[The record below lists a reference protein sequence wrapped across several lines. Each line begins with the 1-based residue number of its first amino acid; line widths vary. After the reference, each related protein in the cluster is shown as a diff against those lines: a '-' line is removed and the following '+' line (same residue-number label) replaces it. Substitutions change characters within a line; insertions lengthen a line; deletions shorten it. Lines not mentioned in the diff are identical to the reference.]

1 MLRRR
6 KLLISGAAAAL
17 TPLLNR
23 RAQAAA
29 PPLAPLRPG
38 ARIRVVNPGT
48 WIEPE
53 LDLDPLLTRCAAEG
67 WRLEI
72 PDSVMQQWRYFSATD
87 LNRAAD
93 LTTAWRDPTVDA
105 VFYLGGGWGGA
116 RVLEAGFRFPA
127 RSKWTLG
134 FSDSSSLLLAQW
146 AAGRPGAVHGS
157 LGGSDEHWQRTVNLL
172 TGQPVKPLQGKG
184 LRPGIGRGPLIVTN
198 LTVATHLIGTPWL
211 PSLKGAVLVIEDV
224 GEAPYRID
232 RMLTQWRSAG
242 LLQQLAGVACGRFSW
257 AEDDILPGDFSMEE
271 ILEERLG
278 DLGIPLVLNLPLG
291 HGHPNNAL
299 PLGAMAQLDGRRGN
313 LSLIR

>member
-1 MLRRR
+1 MA
-6 KLLISGAAAAL
+6 S
-17 TPLLNR
+17 
-23 RAQAAA
+23 A

-38 ARIRVVNPGT
+38 ARIRAVNPGT
-48 WIEPE
+48 WIKPE
-53 LDLDPLLTRCAAEG
+53 RDFSPMISRCAAEG

-72 PDSVMQQWRYFSATD
+72 PDNLMHQWRYFSATD
-87 LNRAAD
+87 PNRAAD

-116 RVLEAGFRFPA
+116 RVLEAGFRFSA
-127 RSKWTLG
+127 RPKWTLG
-134 FSDSSSLLLAQW
+134 FSDNSSLLLAQW
-146 AAGRPGAVHGS
+146 AAGLPGAVHGS

-172 TGQPVKPLQGKG
+172 SGQPVMALKGDG

-211 PSLKGAVLVIEDV
+211 PSLEGALLVLEDV

-232 RMLTQWRSAG
+232 RMLTQWRNAG
-242 LLQQLAGVACGRFSW
+242 LLQQLAGAACGRFSW
-257 AEDDILPGDFSMEE
+257 AEDDILPGDFSMNE

-278 DLGIPLVLNLPLG
+278 DLGIPLVVNLPLG

-299 PLGAMAQLDGRRGN
+299 PLGAMAQLDGCQGN
-313 LSLIR
+313 LSLI

>member
-17 TPLLNR
+17 APFINR
-23 RAQAAA
+23 RAMASA

-38 ARIRVVNPGT
+38 ARIRAVNPGT

-53 LDLDPLLTRCAAEG
+53 RDFSPMISRCAAEG

-72 PDSVMQQWRYFSATD
+72 PDNLMHQWRYFSATD
-87 LNRAAD
+87 PNRAAD
-93 LTTAWRDPTVDA
+93 LTTAWLDPTVDA

-116 RVLEAGFRFPA
+116 RVLEAGFRFSA
-127 RSKWTLG
+127 RPKWTLG
-134 FSDSSSLLLAQW
+134 FSDNSSLLLAQW
-146 AAGRPGAVHGS
+146 AAGLPGAVHGS

-172 TGQPVKPLQGKG
+172 SGQPVMALKGDG

-211 PSLKGAVLVIEDV
+211 PSLEGALLVLEDV

-232 RMLTQWRSAG
+232 RMLTQWRNAG
-242 LLQQLAGVACGRFSW
+242 LLQQLAGAACGRFSW
-257 AEDDILPGDFSMEE
+257 AEDDIHPGDFSMNE

-278 DLGIPLVLNLPLG
+278 DLGIPLVVNLPLG

-299 PLGAMAQLDGRRGN
+299 PLGAMALLDGRQGN
-313 LSLIR
+313 LSLI

>member
-1 MLRRR
+1 MA
-6 KLLISGAAAAL
+6 S
-17 TPLLNR
+17 
-23 RAQAAA
+23 A

-38 ARIRVVNPGT
+38 ARIRAVNPGT

-53 LDLDPLLTRCAAEG
+53 RDFSPMISRCAAEG

-72 PDSVMQQWRYFSATD
+72 PDNLMHQWRYFSATD
-87 LNRAAD
+87 PNRAAD
-93 LTTAWRDPTVDA
+93 LTTAWLDPTVDA

-116 RVLEAGFRFPA
+116 RVLEAGFRFSA
-127 RSKWTLG
+127 RPKWTLG
-134 FSDSSSLLLAQW
+134 FSDNSSLLLAQW
-146 AAGRPGAVHGS
+146 AAGLPGAVHGS

-172 TGQPVKPLQGKG
+172 SGQPVMALKGDG

-211 PSLKGAVLVIEDV
+211 PSLEGALLVLEDV

-232 RMLTQWRSAG
+232 RMLTQWRNAG
-242 LLQQLAGVACGRFSW
+242 LLQQLAGAACGRFSW
-257 AEDDILPGDFSMEE
+257 AEDDILPGDFSMNE

-278 DLGIPLVLNLPLG
+278 DLGIPLVVNLPLG

-299 PLGAMAQLDGRRGN
+299 PLGAMAQLDGRHGN
-313 LSLIR
+313 LSLI

>member
-1 MLRRR
+1 MA
-6 KLLISGAAAAL
+6 S
-17 TPLLNR
+17 
-23 RAQAAA
+23 A

-38 ARIRVVNPGT
+38 ARIRAVNPGT

-53 LDLDPLLTRCAAEG
+53 RDFSPMISRCAAEG

-72 PDSVMQQWRYFSATD
+72 PDNLMHQWRYFSATD
-87 LNRAAD
+87 PNRAAD
-93 LTTAWRDPTVDA
+93 LTTAWLDPTVDA

-116 RVLEAGFRFPA
+116 RVLEAGFRFSA
-127 RSKWTLG
+127 RPKWTLG
-134 FSDSSSLLLAQW
+134 FSDNSSLLLAQW
-146 AAGRPGAVHGS
+146 AAGLPGAVHGS

-172 TGQPVKPLQGKG
+172 SGQPVMALKGDG

-211 PSLKGAVLVIEDV
+211 PSLEGALLVLEDV

-232 RMLTQWRSAG
+232 RMLTQWRNAG
-242 LLQQLAGVACGRFSW
+242 LLQQLAGAACGRFSW
-257 AEDDILPGDFSMEE
+257 AEDDILPGDFSMNE

-278 DLGIPLVLNLPLG
+278 DLGIPLVVNLPLG

-299 PLGAMAQLDGRRGN
+299 PLGAMAQLDGRQGN
-313 LSLIR
+313 LSLI

>member
-17 TPLLNR
+17 APFINR
-23 RAQAAA
+23 RAMASA

-38 ARIRVVNPGT
+38 ARIRAVNPGT

-53 LDLDPLLTRCAAEG
+53 RDFSPMISRCAAEG

-72 PDSVMQQWRYFSATD
+72 PDNLMHQWRYFSATD
-87 LNRAAD
+87 PNRAAD
-93 LTTAWRDPTVDA
+93 LTTAWLDPTVDA

-116 RVLEAGFRFPA
+116 RVLEAGFRFSA
-127 RSKWTLG
+127 RPKWTLG
-134 FSDSSSLLLAQW
+134 FSDNSSLLLAQW
-146 AAGRPGAVHGS
+146 AAGLPGAVHGS

-172 TGQPVKPLQGKG
+172 SGQPVMALKGDG

-211 PSLKGAVLVIEDV
+211 PSLEGALLVLEDV

-232 RMLTQWRSAG
+232 RMLTQWRNAG
-242 LLQQLAGVACGRFSW
+242 LLQQLAGAACGRFSW
-257 AEDDILPGDFSMEE
+257 AEDDILPGDFSMNE

-278 DLGIPLVLNLPLG
+278 DLGIPLVVNLPLG

-299 PLGAMAQLDGRRGN
+299 PLGAVAQLDGRQGN
-313 LSLIR
+313 LSLI